1 MMCTPN
7 MPNSVIFKDIY
18 SFMKEWQLMHTLISK
33 DKIKSILLE
42 MKTGGGMDNDFEVAL
57 FNQMFI

>member
-1 MMCTPN
+1 MMIIAKC
-7 MPNSVIFKDIY
+7 SVKLKLIDTQI
-18 SFMKEWQLMHTLISK
+18 QLAFLLIQMYNVE
-33 DKIKSILLE
+33 KIKSILLE

>member
-1 MMCTPN
+1 MN
-7 MPNSVIFKDIY
+7 
-18 SFMKEWQLMHTLISK
+18 TLVGK